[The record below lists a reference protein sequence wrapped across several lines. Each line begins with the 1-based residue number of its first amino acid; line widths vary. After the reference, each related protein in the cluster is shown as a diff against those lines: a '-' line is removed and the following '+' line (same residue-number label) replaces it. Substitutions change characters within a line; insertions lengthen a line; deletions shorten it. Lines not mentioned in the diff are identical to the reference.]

1 MLRGLYAATG
11 DDFLAKIAVGGKTR
25 SRVLARG
32 DGWTVSDVVCTSGP
46 DDRPFEERHADFSIA
61 IVAAGTFEY
70 RSAAGR
76 ELMTPGSLML
86 GSAGQSF
93 ECGHE
98 HGVGDRCVAF
108 WYDPAYFERLA
119 ADAGARGTAPRFG
132 GLRLPPLRALSPLV
146 ARACAG
152 IGGPV
157 GVPWEEIGVRL
168 AAQAVQ
174 LSGGRPPRAH
184 GAPPGA
190 VARVTAAVR
199 RIERDPDD
207 ALSLRSL
214 AGEARLSPYHFL
226 RTFERITGVTP
237 HQYVLRVRLR
247 RAATALA
254 TEPGKVLDVALDSG
268 FGDLS
273 NFNRAFRAEFG
284 VSPRAYRRRA
294 G

>member
-1 MLRGLYAATG
+1 MLGGLYAASG
-11 DDFLAKIAVGGKTR
+11 DDFLAKIAVGGKTE
-25 SRVLARG
+25 SRLLARG
-32 DGWTVSDVVCTSGP
+32 DGWTVSDVLCTSGP

-108 WYDPAYFERLA
+108 WYAPAYFERLA
-119 ADAGARGTAPRFG
+119 ADAGARGTARFG
-132 GLRLPPLRALSPLV
+132 ALRLPPLRALSPLV

-152 IGGPV
+152 IGHPLGAA
-157 GVPWEEIGVRL
+157 WEEIGVRL

-174 LSGGRPPRAH
+174 LSGGRPPCAS

-214 AGEARLSPYHFL
+214 AREARLSPYHFL

-254 TEPGKVLDVALDSG
+254 TEPGKVIDVALESG

>member
-1 MLRGLYAATG
+1 
-11 DDFLAKIAVGGKTR
+11 
-25 SRVLARG
+25 VLAQG

-46 DDRPFEERHADFSIA
+46 DDRPFEERHSHFSIA
-61 IVAAGTFEY
+61 IVAAGTFQY
-70 RSAAGR
+70 RSTAGR
-76 ELMTPGSLML
+76 EVMTPGSLML

-108 WYDPAYFERLA
+108 WYAPAYFERLA
-119 ADAGARGTAPRFG
+119 GDAGARGPAPGFG
-132 GLRLPPLRALSPLV
+132 ALRLPPLRALSPLV

-152 IGGPV
+152 ALGRAD
-157 GVPWEEIGVRL
+157 VPWEEIGIRL

-174 LSGGRPPRAH
+174 LSGGLPPRANA
-184 GAPPGA
+184 APPGA
-190 VARVTAAVR
+190 VARVTQAVR
-199 RIERDPDD
+199 RIERHPDD
-207 ALSLRSL
+207 GLSLGSL
-214 AGEARLSPYHFL
+214 AREARLSPYHFL

-237 HQYVLRVRLR
+237 HQYVLRLRLR

-254 TEPGKVLDVALDSG
+254 TEPAKVLDVALDSG

-273 NFNRAFRAEFG
+273 NFNHAFRAEFG
-284 VSPRAYRRRA
+284 VSPRAYRRQA